1 MPSTSIDSQI
11 HGCLFSTDEMR
22 EIFSDLSLAQAWVDT
37 EAALAQAQGELGI
50 IPKDKA
56 DYIVSHTD
64 ASQLDIPA
72 IGEAYK
78 SSITIVPLVKAYQKY
93 LLPSDAGE
101 YLHWGATSQDIVDT
115 GLILLQKKAYNVIL
129 RDMKICQQHC
139 LHLAKKWRNQA
150 MCGRTHVIHA
160 VPITL
165 GYKIAIWADELGR
178 DIQIASLSDSSR
190 VRSERSPRSRRRGR
204 A

>member
-22 EIFSDLSLAQAWVDT
+22 EIFSDQSLAQAWVDT

-50 IPKDKA
+50 IPKEKA

-64 ASQLDIPA
+64 ASKLDIPA

-115 GLILLQKKAYNVIL
+115 GLILLQKKAYAVIL
-129 RDMKICQQHC
+129 RDMKICRQEV
-139 LHLAKKWRNQA
+139 A
-150 MCGRTHVIHA
+150 
-160 VPITL
+160 
-165 GYKIAIWADELGR
+165 
-178 DIQIASLSDSSR
+178 
-190 VRSERSPRSRRRGR
+190 
-204 A
+204 

>member
-78 SSITIVPLVKAYQKY
+78 SSITIVPLVKAYQK
-93 LLPSDAGE
+93 
-101 YLHWGATSQDIVDT
+101 LHSAAVASGTNRDKNKGAT
-115 GLILLQKKAYNVIL
+115 
-129 RDMKICQQHC
+129 RPC
-139 LHLAKKWRNQA
+139 L
-150 MCGRTHVIHA
+150 V
-160 VPITL
+160 
-165 GYKIAIWADELGR
+165 
-178 DIQIASLSDSSR
+178 
-190 VRSERSPRSRRRGR
+190 
-204 A
+204 